1 MSGIG
6 ATMRAAFGEA
16 RANRRAFWTQ
26 VTVMVTNDVAW
37 VLFWTLFFGEVRSVR
52 GWDRSDVLLLLA
64 VVTTGAGVVLALLS
78 NSRRIGQL
86 IADGG
91 IDAAL
96 ALPVAPLPYLLV
108 RRVEPVNFGD
118 LAFGLVLFALSGP
131 PSLDRTAIYLVG
143 AGAGALVFVGFL
155 VMIGSLAFFAGR
167 GEVGDLG
174 FQALI
179 LLAQYPTDLFG
190 ATTKVVLYTAVP
202 AAFVSAVPARLV
214 EDFSWGA
221 AGGLGIAAATFAI
234 GGWAAFTLGLRRY
247 TSSAVWTRA

>member
-1 MSGIG
+1 MSPVT
-6 ATMRAAFGEA
+6 ATMRAAFTEA

-26 VTVMVTNDVAW
+26 VTVMITNDIAW
-37 VLFWTLFFGEVRSVR
+37 VLFWTLFFREVPTVR

-64 VVTTGAGVVLALLS
+64 MVTTSAGLVLALLS

-91 IDAAL
+91 IDAVL

-118 LAFGLVLFALSGP
+118 LVFGLVLFALSGP
-131 PSLDRTAIYLVG
+131 PSLQRTGVYLVG

-174 FQALI
+174 FQAMI
-179 LLAQYPTDLFG
+179 LLAQYPTDMFG
-190 ATTKVVLYTAVP
+190 AATKFVLYTAVP
-202 AAFVSAVPARLV
+202 AAFVSAVPARLIG
-214 EDFSWGA
+214 DFSWGA
-221 AGGLGIAAATFAI
+221 AGMLGLAAAAFAV
-234 GGWAAFTLGLRRY
+234 GGWTAFTLGLRRY